1 MCFIHIRTYPA
12 RNNISTYP
20 WRAGETNN
28 AGERKMFYKI
38 QVNNL
43 NRIAN
48 ITINTIHLY
57 YWRKCNIY
65 ICGANETWF
74 VAQMKDIFS
83 ANEIPIS
90 AKAMRRNKLAIVL
103 VVGKKK

>member
-57 YWRKCNIY
+57 YWRKCNIV
-65 ICGANETWF
+65 F
-74 VAQMKDIFS
+74 VAQMKHGLWR
-83 ANEIPIS
+83 
-90 AKAMRRNKLAIVL
+90 K
-103 VVGKKK
+103 